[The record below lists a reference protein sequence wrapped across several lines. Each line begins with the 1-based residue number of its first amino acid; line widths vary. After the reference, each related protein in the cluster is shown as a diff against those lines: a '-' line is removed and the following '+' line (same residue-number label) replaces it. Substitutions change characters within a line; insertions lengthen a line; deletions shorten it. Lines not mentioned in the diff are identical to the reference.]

1 MLIEKNKLL
10 YRINF
15 IVFNFTYWLI
25 LNRKT
30 KIENFKLR
38 NLIQIV
44 IYSSIIP
51 TYIYRIT
58 QYIKHLPLQS
68 NFITR
73 ANLFTRFND
82 SYYYQFIYQTI
93 IKTKIFLKRFYW
105 KSIYIRSSTNIS
117 TILNYSKTI
126 DQSKSKTKTD
136 PKWFFETKFETKI
149 HPFRIQRD
157 LKTPIIYNTYQNKN
171 DRSIKVDQAKIIVR
185 NDPKQILRTDLRRST
200 TVGREQDVARAKSIH
215 CQRLAKNAA
224 VKSE

>member
-25 LNRKT
+25 LNRKI

-93 IKTKIFLKRFYW
+93 IKTKIFWNDSTENL
-105 KSIYIRSSTNIS
+105 SI
-117 TILNYSKTI
+117 
-126 DQSKSKTKTD
+126 
-136 PKWFFETKFETKI
+136 FEA
-149 HPFRIQRD
+149 Q
-157 LKTPIIYNTYQNKN
+157 PIYQQFWITRK
-171 DRSIKVDQAKIIVR
+171 RSINQSR
-185 NDPKQILRTDLRRST
+185 KQKLIQNGSSK
-200 TVGREQDVARAKSIH
+200 QNSKQKSIH
-215 CQRLAKNAA
+215 FGFR
-224 VKSE
+224 EI